1 MEERSSDVVQ
11 RCTAS
16 GTPEEAVAK
25 VSEYIA
31 KGCTT
36 PILYPL
42 GRDARLMIDTFA
54 DWSRQ
59 PPARCE
65 NDQ

>member
-42 GRDARLMIDTFA
+42 GPDVPLMIDTFA
-54 DWSRQ
+54 DWSR
-59 PPARCE
+59 
-65 NDQ
+65 

>member
-1 MEERSSDVVQ
+1 MWFSAARPPV
-11 RCTAS
+11 
-16 GTPEEAVAK
+16 PPKEAAAK

-42 GRDARLMIDTFA
+42 GPDVPLMIDTFA
-54 DWSRQ
+54 NWSG
-59 PPARCE
+59 
-65 NDQ
+65 